1 MKKQNQGG
9 RPTLAE
15 LDIERVL
22 IRISLTL
29 HEGEDD
35 DLISWFDSI
44 PDRKRA
50 QSVKVALRQGGM
62 TSQDQ
67 QEEFEEFISDELLDD
82 LLGAL

>member
-1 MKKQNQGG
+1 MKINRGG

-22 IRISLTL
+22 IRTSLTL

-44 PDRKRA
+44 PHRKRA
-50 QSVKVALRQGGM
+50 HLVKVALRQGGM
-62 TSQDQ
+62 TSRNK
-67 QEEFEEFISDELLDD
+67 QEEVE
-82 LLGAL
+82 

>member
-1 MKKQNQGG
+1 MKKQNRGG

-35 DLISWFDSI
+35 DLIDWFDSI
-44 PDRKRA
+44 PHRKRA
-50 QSVKVALRQGGM
+50 NYVKVALRQEGM

-67 QEEFEEFISDELLDD
+67 QEEVEEFISDDLLDD

>member
-1 MKKQNQGG
+1 MKTNRGG

-15 LDIERVL
+15 LNIERVL

-44 PDRKRA
+44 PRRKRA
-50 QSVKVALRQGGM
+50 HSVKVALRQGGM
-62 TSQDQ
+62 TSKDQ